1 MQFADRGQRE
11 CESSA
16 GLTVPSAVGL
26 KIVESSLLD
35 FLVSSLWRFL
45 LLTAPSIPLMT
56 HTPFD
61 LPLVCVRS
69 CWAANRIQGD

>member
-1 MQFADRGQRE
+1 MIR
-11 CESSA
+11 
-16 GLTVPSAVGL
+16 L

-61 LPLVCVRS
+61 LCL
-69 CWAANRIQGD
+69 RIASTNPFFACRTQLRRPQCPRTMTGV